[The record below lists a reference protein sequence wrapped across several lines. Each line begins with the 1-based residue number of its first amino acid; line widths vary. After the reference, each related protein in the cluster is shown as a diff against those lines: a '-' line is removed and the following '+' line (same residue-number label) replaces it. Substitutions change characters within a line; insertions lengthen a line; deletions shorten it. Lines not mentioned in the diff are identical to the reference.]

1 MPSTEMCWNKKSTTH
16 YGCQKCSPESC
27 CTGCAIRMYVYVYV
41 YVHVGCANSTTS
53 DLSDVIEVDDTPGA
67 RCARRMKG
75 HSFPNCLKSPF
86 RRKYLL

>member
-1 MPSTEMCWNKKSTTH
+1 MYCNQKSTAY
-16 YGCQKCSPESC
+16 YGHQKFSPESG
-27 CTGCAIRMYVYVYV
+27 CT
-41 YVHVGCANSTTS
+41 GCANSTT

-67 RCARRMKG
+67 RCASRMKG